1 MPTTVRRLRAPT
13 RRPDRWRVA
22 AVIAGMALAGLL
34 FLVGPGSMD
43 VLNVQ
48 PSSLTT
54 HLPSWSRPCVIDTP
68 PAGETNSLA
77 FCARAHGRVV
87 GIVTKAD
94 SDDAERHVVVTGDFH
109 VTLVELRE
117 DMPTPALGSVVTA
130 VGPLQRA
137 SFGLREL
144 IALTLHQ

>member
-1 MPTTVRRLRAPT
+1 
-13 RRPDRWRVA
+13 
-22 AVIAGMALAGLL
+22 
-34 FLVGPGSMD
+34 
-43 VLNVQ
+43 
-48 PSSLTT
+48 
-54 HLPSWSRPCVIDTP
+54 VIDTP